1 VLIVDDASPD
11 GSVEVAKG
19 IAERDERVRVL
30 AHERNCGHIATYN
43 EGLALCRGDYTVL
56 LSADDL
62 LVPGALARAAAV
74 FARYPEVGFVYGRTV
89 YFTDSPLP
97 APGTSTG
104 QHVVWDGIAWARS
117 RCEIGRGGIVS
128 PEVVVRTELQQ
139 EVGGYRPELPHSGD
153 TEMWLRFAL
162 RAAVAYVDADHACYR
177 MHAASM
183 SKSQFSTALADA
195 RERTRAY
202 VSAFEDAPAGVAS
215 EAGRLHDL
223 AMRGIARE
231 ILWGVCR
238 AYDRGEADEE
248 TVGQLVDFAVEI
260 YPGARR
266 LGEYRR
272 LRLRRASAG
281 LAPRLAPLWFP
292 TSPSTGSGSCS
303 DPSPGTGGGTSGP
316 ERRRRRRIIA
326 LAVAMSSSLGTR
338 RTTARMTKTATPM
351 TPCGIRP
358 RCRAMKTQTAMTAAA
373 RAQRSNCPMV
383 RRPRMPRVA
392 TRRLTAEMS
401 TSVASR
407 LRAAPV
413 APLP

>member
-1 VLIVDDASPD
+1 MTRSAKRGAPLPAGPAGARVSVVVPCYNYGHYLEGCVGSVLSQEGVDVDVLIVDDASPD

-162 RAAVAYVDADHACYR
+162 RADVAYVDADHAYYR

-183 SKSQFSTALADA
+183 SKSQFSPPWRMPGNA
-195 RERTRAY
+195 RVPTCRPSRT
-202 VSAFEDAPAGVAS
+202 
-215 EAGRLHDL
+215 
-223 AMRGIARE
+223 
-231 ILWGVCR
+231 
-238 AYDRGEADEE
+238 
-248 TVGQLVDFAVEI
+248 
-260 YPGARR
+260 
-266 LGEYRR
+266 
-272 LRLRRASAG
+272 
-281 LAPRLAPLWFP
+281 
-292 TSPSTGSGSCS
+292 
-303 DPSPGTGGGTSGP
+303 
-316 ERRRRRRIIA
+316 
-326 LAVAMSSSLGTR
+326 
-338 RTTARMTKTATPM
+338 
-351 TPCGIRP
+351 
-358 RCRAMKTQTAMTAAA
+358 
-373 RAQRSNCPMV
+373 
-383 RRPRMPRVA
+383 RRPRWRPRRGGC
-392 TRRLTAEMS
+392 TN
-401 TSVASR
+401 
-407 LRAAPV
+407 LR
-413 APLP
+413 